1 MTWRMV
7 ATRGTCRPCA
17 YKPEKPERPYCS
29 IDQPLIGLGFRIGG
43 RGKQGGGPEGGPRR
57 PPPPVP
63 LPAGV
68 EALATALVGMALG
81 TAPSAPAGVSPRGS
95 SQLLS
100 SQLLYA
106 FFAAWKSTDLT
117 STPRMSASR
126 TGASDAQM
134 AAAVEAGTCRSARR
148 SDASC
153 TDEGG
158 NQHAIRD
165 HQSYLPIGEK
175 ERRELH

>member
-1 MTWRMV
+1 MV

-68 EALATALVGMALG
+68 EALATALEGMALG

-158 NQHAIRD
+158 NHHAIRD
-165 HQSYLPIGEK
+165 HQSYLPIGEL